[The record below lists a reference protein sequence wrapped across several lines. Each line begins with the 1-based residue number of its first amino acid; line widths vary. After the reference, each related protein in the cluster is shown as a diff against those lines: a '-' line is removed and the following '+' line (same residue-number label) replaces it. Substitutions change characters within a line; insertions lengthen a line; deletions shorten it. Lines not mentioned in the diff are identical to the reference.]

1 MPLQAS
7 GAGRRS
13 ELPGASGSKD
23 GLGQASA
30 ITAIFGIAGMC
41 KLYQKVNTVN
51 VVKEHRA

>member
-13 ELPGASGSKD
+13 ELPGASDSKD